1 MIVISTCLS
10 DSFGGFSQY
19 LLPNSTPVSLET
31 PTAYLLTI
39 SVTNIAIE
47 RLCIGRSCFRFSPH
61 APQVN
66 FWYSLIIY
74 RPQILA
80 SISLQIYYFLF
91 FDYTY
96 LFRVLLTRI

>member
-1 MIVISTCLS
+1 MIVISICLS
-10 DSFGGFSQY
+10 DSLGGFCQY
-19 LLPNSTPVSLET
+19 LLPNSTPVSAET

-39 SVTNIAIE
+39 NVPNMAIK
-47 RLCIGRSCFRFSPH
+47 RLFIGRSCFRFSPH

-74 RPQILA
+74 RPRLLA

-91 FDYTY
+91 
-96 LFRVLLTRI
+96 LIISI